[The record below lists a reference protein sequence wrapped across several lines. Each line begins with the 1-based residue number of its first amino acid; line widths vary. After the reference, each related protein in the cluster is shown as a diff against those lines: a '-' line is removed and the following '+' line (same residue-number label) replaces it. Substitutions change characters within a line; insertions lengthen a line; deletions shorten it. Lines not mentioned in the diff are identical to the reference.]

1 MSSELLERFLNETRG
16 LTNVEKNIS
25 ETDSSIES
33 RLSRIEKMLE
43 YIDCKLDIN
52 REKIDE
58 LSFNCK
64 YSEIGIKGELKKLQ
78 NACNKK
84 V

>member
-1 MSSELLERFLNETRG
+1 M
-16 LTNVEKNIS
+16 

-52 REKIDE
+52 REKINE
-58 LSFNCK
+58 LSFDCK
-64 YSEIGIKGELKKLQ
+64 YSELGTKRELKQLQ
-78 NACNKK
+78 NAYNKK

>member
-64 YSEIGIKGELKKLQ
+64 Y
-78 NACNKK
+78 
-84 V
+84 